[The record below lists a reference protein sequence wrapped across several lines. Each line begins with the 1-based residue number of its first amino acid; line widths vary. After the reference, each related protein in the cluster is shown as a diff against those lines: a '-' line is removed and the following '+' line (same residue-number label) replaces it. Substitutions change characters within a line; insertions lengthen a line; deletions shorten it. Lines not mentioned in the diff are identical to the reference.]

1 MEPLFHFALALLSAG
16 APWLAAITVAAI
28 VVASHRRIGQVGPS
42 RWGSVRQAGAL
53 KSVFRSDSYTRQHRR
68 RPALEFEE
76 RSVHDR
82 IQFSIFGL
90 FSPSSERCSGGPQAE
105 FQSGSTTPLMKSNLK
120 SLLSKPTSLLLLVIL
135 VLSVGF
141 ALHMAGPI
149 SIQTHRVEL
158 PDIEIHIG
166 NTPAAEPV
174 GHPAPIQAPN
184 AKRKHHQAWHAGLL
198 HNQ

>member
-1 MEPLFHFALALLSAG
+1 MPERQMLTEPRSGGGLLLLRRRAPLSRRTMAYFCSGAHTGRNLPEFPDPRHNKAMEPLFHFALALLSAG

-28 VVASHRRIGQVGPS
+28 VVASHRRTGQVGPS

-90 FSPSSERCSGGPQAE
+90 FSPSSERCSGGPRPNFSPEAQ
-105 FQSGSTTPLMKSNLK
+105 
-120 SLLSKPTSLLLLVIL
+120 LL
-135 VLSVGF
+135 
-141 ALHMAGPI
+141 
-149 SIQTHRVEL
+149 
-158 PDIEIHIG
+158 
-166 NTPAAEPV
+166 
-174 GHPAPIQAPN
+174 
-184 AKRKHHQAWHAGLL
+184 
-198 HNQ
+198 